1 LDKLAKP
8 SIKDQPPGQNFALF
22 AAHEK
27 PDRPWRGPE

>member
-1 LDKLAKP
+1 LPKP

-27 PDRPWRGPE
+27 SPIAAWRPPE